1 MAFGLRR
8 GKSGRGKRGIPMI
21 DTCKGLLAKVVKNH
35 EFDPGRAE
43 GRELSIRAG
52 SPPPNEANIANSR
65 QFQNFRR
72 DSAV

>member
-1 MAFGLRR
+1 
-8 GKSGRGKRGIPMI
+8 MI